1 MIAALAACLADFQA
15 AALLAASFAYAAETS
30 AEIEMV
36 VGDKKGD
43 DMHFGFD
50 IDFDF
55 DIPVVRLFLFLHS
68 HVKPPHHLK
77 DSNGKR
83 MDIQIGLG
91 QRSNET

>member
-1 MIAALAACLADFQA
+1 MIAVLAACLVDFQA

-43 DMHFGFD
+43 DMHFD
-50 IDFDF
+50 IDFGF

-77 DSNGKR
+77 DSTGKR
-83 MDIQIGLG
+83 MDIQIGSG